1 MNNDKLIYKNV
12 WISSWVLSVSLLGD
26 ALLYVIL
33 PVNAEKFGVSM
44 VAVGFLLAINRII
57 RTFTYNL
64 IVAFG
69 EFVGIKKLSIIGA
82 FVAALSSL
90 AYGIF
95 DGIYLLTISRIAWGL
110 SYAALLI
117 VTLHYASLNASR
129 TGTRIGIS
137 RSVEQVGPLLVMAL
151 GTLFAAYVGP
161 QTIFIYVGFLS
172 ALGIFLAF
180 FLRELDETETPVSQH
195 SKKFSIPKPTS
206 IDGLI
211 FWMGFGIDGV
221 FTITIA
227 LMWVQYS
234 SPETAIIIG
243 GLILAVRRISE
254 MIVAPLAGRISDHF
268 GATLPLLSMLVLCG
282 VGFLLIGIGS
292 LILGSVA
299 LVLCRGALGT
309 LFPTAAAKI
318 YPGDA
323 MSAFTRNQAW
333 RDIGAAAGP
342 LATGVLL
349 GIISAELIHL
359 LIFGLFIITSSW
371 FFVSG
376 DYKKL
381 GEHTERIYQSK

>member
-57 RTFTYNL
+57 RTFTYNF

-69 EFVGIKKLSIIGA
+69 QFVGIKKLATIGA

-117 VTLHYASLNASR
+117 VTLHYASLNTSR

-195 SKKFSIPKPTS
+195 SKKIINSKTYIHRWSNFL
-206 IDGLI
+206 DGL
-211 FWMGFGIDGV
+211 WDR
-221 FTITIA
+221 
-227 LMWVQYS
+227 
-234 SPETAIIIG
+234 
-243 GLILAVRRISE
+243 RRIHNYNCT
-254 MIVAPLAGRISDHF
+254 D
-268 GATLPLLSMLVLCG
+268 
-282 VGFLLIGIGS
+282 VGS
-292 LILGSVA
+292 
-299 LVLCRGALGT
+299 
-309 LFPTAAAKI
+309 
-318 YPGDA
+318 
-323 MSAFTRNQAW
+323 
-333 RDIGAAAGP
+333 
-342 LATGVLL
+342 
-349 GIISAELIHL
+349 
-359 LIFGLFIITSSW
+359 IF
-371 FFVSG
+371 
-376 DYKKL
+376 
-381 GEHTERIYQSK
+381 